1 MQLRSCFG
9 NFAVPDNYMKKV
21 FVFLPLLLA
30 VCQLSAQDAMTLAQ
44 QVKAKLA
51 KVNDY
56 QANGTMKT
64 DVSFMKVPESGVVIY
79 YKKPDQFRIRKQD
92 GITITPK
99 GGMSVNLNGLFIG
112 NNFTA
117 VAAGNTTFKNTP
129 VTIIKLLPLDE
140 QTDVVVSTLYI
151 DPKQLLIRK
160 ATTTTRQNG
169 TYEMELDYG
178 KYADWGLPDKV
189 VFIFDTKEYKL
200 PKGLAFDY
208 ESGSSKP
215 PAKTVP
221 QNSQGRIELNYSS
234 YLINKGV
241 PASIFR

>member
-1 MQLRSCFG
+1 
-9 NFAVPDNYMKKV
+9 MKKV
-21 FVFLPLLLA
+21 FAFLPLLIA
-30 VCQLSAQDAMTLAQ
+30 AFQLSAQDAMTLAQ
-44 QVKAKLA
+44 QVKAKLG

-79 YKKPDQFRIRKQD
+79 YRKPDQFRIRKQD

-117 VAAGNTTFKNTP
+117 VAAGTTIFKNTA

-178 KYADWGLPDKV
+178 KFADWGLPDKV

-215 PAKTVP
+215 ASKTVP
-221 QNSQGRIELNYSS
+221 QNSQGRIELSYSS
-234 YLINKGV
+234 YLINKGI